1 MVVSVTSILFSSQL
15 IPTDAALFLETHLS
29 LLTLCFR
36 RGWPQTHRAGP
47 YCAMAV
53 MVFPIPLC
61 RDWFRRG
68 YVMLFWPMNLRGSL
82 QEASGKTVLA
92 SNKKTQTGKVGRFLW
107 KWPYLDV
114 KAGMGQPHVTM
125 RGKLTLK

>member
-1 MVVSVTSILFSSQL
+1 
-15 IPTDAALFLETHLS
+15 
-29 LLTLCFR
+29 
-36 RGWPQTHRAGP
+36 
-47 YCAMAV
+47 MAV

-61 RDWFRRG
+61 RDRFRRG
-68 YVMLFWPMNLRGSL
+68 YVMPFWPMNLRGSL

-92 SNKKTQTGKVGRFLW
+92 SNKKTQTRKVGRFLW

-114 KAGMGQPHVTM
+114 KAGMGQPHVMM